1 MANWHYCTWAKDSNT
16 IRALFI
22 DLLKHFKTFRNLVM
36 YDDKRCFINSNQ
48 RKRKQKQW
56 IKTLICVRGQIRQ
69 PAEMRVGHLH
79 CAIMY
84 SKWLH
89 KCFFLSLKKRKM
101 FKKKKKKKRKI
112 FIVEASLKVSL
123 CYPFRGDDVRSLTTG
138 FQQLWTSRREIF
150 QDIKK

>member
-36 YDDKRCFINSNQ
+36 YDDDDEMFYQQQPKE
-48 RKRKQKQW
+48 KKKKEQKQR
-56 IKTLICVRGQIRQ
+56 IKPSVCEREQRQ

-89 KCFFLSLKKRKM
+89 KCFFLSLKK
-101 FKKKKKKKRKI
+101 KKCFPKRKKTDI
-112 FIVEASLKVSL
+112 YCWGIVKKISL
-123 CYPFRGDDVRSLTTG
+123 CYPFRGDNVKS
-138 FQQLWTSRREIF
+138 QQRDSNTFEQAGEKSFWT
-150 QDIKK
+150 